1 MRRPWVV
8 MLTSFALVMGLGGLA
23 FAAGGVPFIDDGGSE
38 VAIADSIE
46 KAEFPDFDPDTPDR
60 VDGVEKDEAEEPVKE
75 EPVKDEPKDE
85 ETVKD
90 EPKDES
96 DHEDE
101 VKDEPKAGP
110 PELAILH
117 PKNGAKVD
125 DEKVVFEGETTPGAR
140 VFAGKWEADVND
152 DGGWRIVLFLEPG
165 TQTAKFRAETDGG
178 VAEAAVTIT
187 RIVSDDPKEEPAY
200 ELVAHQVYGSCSE
213 EVPYDVFWG
222 ETAPGA
228 HVLVWSEYGSA
239 ETYANDDGQFELR
252 VEFPNAPFG
261 QAFQVKVKSIDQKRY
276 FEFVA
281 HGEAY
286 ELVAHQVHG
295 ASEAEVPFD
304 VFWGETKPGAHV
316 LVWSE
321 YGSAETYANDDG
333 QFELRVDFPEA
344 PYGVE
349 FQVKVKSIE
358 QKRYFSFTSWGNP
371 PEGGGEGA

>member
-1 MRRPWVV
+1 
-8 MLTSFALVMGLGGLA
+8 
-23 FAAGGVPFIDDGGSE
+23 
-38 VAIADSIE
+38 
-46 KAEFPDFDPDTPDR
+46 
-60 VDGVEKDEAEEPVKE
+60 
-75 EPVKDEPKDE
+75 KDEPKE
-85 ETVKD
+85 EPEKD
-90 EPKDES
+90 EPKEES
-96 DHEDE
+96 DHEE
-101 VKDEPKAGP
+101 ETKDEPKAEP
-110 PELAILH
+110 PELKVLH
-117 PKNGAKVD
+117 PENGAKVD
-125 DEKVVFEGETTPGAR
+125 DEKIVFEGKTTPGAR

-152 DGGWRIVLFLEPG
+152 DGVWRIVLFLEPG

-178 VAEAAVTIT
+178 VAEAAVTVT
-187 RIVSDDPKEEPAY
+187 RIVNDDPKEEPAY
-200 ELVAHQVYGSCSE
+200 ELVAHQVYGSCDD

-239 ETYANDDGQFELR
+239 ETYANGEGQFELR
-252 VEFPNAPFG
+252 VEFPNAPSG

-281 HGEAY
+281 HGQSY

-295 ASEAEVPFD
+295 ASEAELPFD

-321 YGSAETYANDDG
+321 YGSAETYANGEG

-358 QKRYFSFTSWGNP
+358 QKRYFGFISWGNP